1 MRIQLYFFTLI
12 IILIVPFI
20 EADKRAPNDECY
32 IVMGYVDNAKQVSSF
47 ARSLNIEYEDFEL
60 MERRDNKVYL
70 TLGKIKKKLFEKL
83 QKENKTYNFSC
94 SRGTGYEERFGL
106 NSDFNIVGGN
116 KKYLATEAQYLSV
129 VSSIEEEKKRIADL
143 EIKKQVAAQLET
155 LRLAEIE
162 KQKEIAAERERLR
175 LLEEAARKEKEEEDR
190 LAETLRLAEIEK
202 QKEIAAERERLRLLE
217 EAARKEKEEEDRLAN
232 EFATNQMKE
241 IQKEQTS
248 KEKDVLNGKEK
259 ALLGWRCLYISHVQL
274 KTMQSNG
281 FITGYEPSNWQTEPK
296 TNYKNPRAKE
306 MFADMIRHQAWRT
319 KAYGRDLLKN
329 DPNFDDQGVE
339 YLEQINSVNEN
350 SIGDQKWF
358 NDEFFKC
365 VDMWIERELG

>member
-47 ARSLNIEYEDFEL
+47 ARSLNIEYGDFEL

-94 SRGTGYEERFGL
+94 SRGKGYEERFGL

-143 EIKKQVAAQLET
+143 EIKKQVAAQL
-155 LRLAEIE
+155 
-162 KQKEIAAERERLR
+162 
-175 LLEEAARKEKEEEDR
+175 
-190 LAETLRLAEIEK
+190 ETLRLAEIEK